1 MMHTFNYKTALWQK
15 TLLLLIGGIWIL
27 TKLFKTPVQAGIGA
41 LPNAERKLKPY
52 INKKGVKEFENDLLG
67 FNQNEIGEI
76 IRMVIEARVRT
87 ELSMPFFKTLKATP
101 VSAELRKD
109 HWRILLYV
117 VSDKEFIMLSVF
129 KKKTNETPKNEIEKA
144 ERRLKEYLNR

>member
-1 MMHTFNYKTALWQK
+1 MSKKKYEFDISD
-15 TLLLLIGGIWIL
+15 LLLLIGGIWIL
-27 TKLFKTPVQAGIGA
+27 TKLFKTPVQAGISG

-52 INKKGVKEFENDLLG
+52 VNANGVKEFENDMSGLD
-67 FNQNEIGEI
+67 QNELGEI
-76 IRMVIEARVRT
+76 IRMIIEARVRP
-87 ELSMPFFKTLKATP
+87 ELSMPFFKTLKGTIL
-101 VSAELRKD
+101 SAELRKG

-117 VSDKEFIMLSVF
+117 VNDKEFLMLNVF